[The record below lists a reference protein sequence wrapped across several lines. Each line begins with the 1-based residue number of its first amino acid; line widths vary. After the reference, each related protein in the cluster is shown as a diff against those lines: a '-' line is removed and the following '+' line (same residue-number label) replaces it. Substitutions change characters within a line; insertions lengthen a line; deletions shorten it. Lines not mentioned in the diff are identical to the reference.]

1 MADVSLERL
10 QKIPAMKNLTEQQ
23 VKSLLPRAFE
33 IELSPGEILF
43 HEGDPISLFF
53 YVEQGKIVEQGT
65 LPDGRPNIARHAGP
79 GDYLG
84 RHATVTGRPSGI
96 TAKALETT
104 TLVAIPLR
112 DLQPILFTYPNW
124 QNWFFSTAVA
134 TKLRSIPLFAKFKD
148 WDLYFLAD
156 LVKPVMCQK
165 GQTIYRED
173 APPEGLYIVDWGQVI
188 ETLSSR
194 ARPDENWPRYYA
206 MGNVFGRYNLARPAP
221 RQTTA
226 TALADTQVFHIPD
239 QMLNEIQ
246 QTRGINL
253 VQELEHI
260 NIADLLGQIDLLAGL
275 PEDRRR
281 MLAGY
286 VSLVYHRPG
295 EIVSRQ
301 GEPATGLMILA
312 DGEAIVR
319 RQVGEGQ
326 PRPVGYMKA
335 HPSQAATSVQAK
347 WTKIPHFGDR
357 ALLGDEIRGATVEVT
372 DDSTWIVLQKDDFQR
387 FLDDAKLAVADLRQA
402 EPAAEPAAVAPPSR
416 AERLQLPLVTR
427 RHKIVLVVEVLPLVA
442 TLVVLL
448 LFALAEATLF
458 ESEAAQATALGISL
472 AALVL
477 LIPWTIWRYANW
489 QNDTLEV
496 TSEVVAHTEKVP
508 FPLPKENR
516 SEAPLAQIQN
526 VNVDTSILGHIFG
539 FGTLSIDTAAARG
552 QVGFTQTPRPR
563 DVQDLIQRAAD
574 QARSGREVQFQE
586 SIRKNLEEGLF
597 PERLKPEPPESVL
610 APPEARPSK
619 GPRPPQARRGRTWVR
634 FEIWEDDRV
643 TWRKHW
649 LNLVQRVGLPFLA
662 GLLTSL
668 LALVSLVAALIG
680 ILTRSVALPAPLNT
694 LADKPWLCLPV
705 LVLWVF
711 AALWVNFQY
720 QDWRNDIYIVTDN
733 EVIDVQR
740 ELKIFPLWFLYSESR
755 RQAPLARVQNVN
767 LDIPNLIASVLNFG
781 DVIVQT
787 AGTEGTLDFLFVSNP
802 RHVQAEVLRRLAA
815 YQERE
820 RQREFEDRWGK
831 MGQWFRAYHDLT
843 ETEDTD

>member
-1 MADVSLERL
+1 MAEVKLERL
-10 QKIPAMKNLTEQQ
+10 QAIKLMQNLTEEQ

-33 IELSPGEILF
+33 IDLNPGDILF
-43 HEGDPISLFF
+43 NEGDPISLFL
-53 YVEQGKIVEQGT
+53 YVEQGQIMEQGT
-65 LPDGRPNIARHAGP
+65 LPDGRLNIPRYAKK

-84 RHATVTGRPSGI
+84 RHAAVTGQPAGI
-96 TAKALETT
+96 AAKALEATT
-104 TLVAIPLR
+104 VLAVPLR
-112 DLQPILFTYPNW
+112 DLQPILFNYSGW
-124 QNWFFSTAVA
+124 QGWFFSTDVA

-156 LVKPVMCQK
+156 LVKPTAYPK

-173 APPEGLYIVDWGQVI
+173 APPEGLYIIDWGQVI
-188 ETLSSR
+188 ETPSSR
-194 ARPDENWPRYYA
+194 ARPNGDWPRYYA

-239 QMLNEIQ
+239 QTLKEIQ

-253 VQELEHI
+253 AQELEHI
-260 NIADLLGQIDLLAGL
+260 NIADLLGQIDLLSGL
-275 PEDRRR
+275 PEDKRR

-286 VSLVYHRPG
+286 VSLVYHRSG

-301 GEPATGLMILA
+301 GEPATGLMLLA

-326 PRPVGYMKA
+326 PRPVSYMKA
-335 HPSQAATSVQAK
+335 RPDGGKPSVQAQ
-347 WTKIPHFGDR
+347 WTRIPYFGDR
-357 ALLGDEIRGATVEVT
+357 ALLTDEIRGATVEVT
-372 DDSTWIVLQKDDFQR
+372 KDSTWIILQKNDFR
-387 FLDDAKLAVADLRQA
+387 HFLDDAKLKTADLQKA
-402 EPAAEPAAVAPPSR
+402 APAVEEAAVAPPSR
-416 AERLQLPLVTR
+416 AERLELPFVTQ
-427 RHKIVLVVEVLPLVA
+427 RHKIVLVLEVLPLVVTLIGLLILAAAGA
-442 TLVVLL
+442 TLIK
-448 LFALAEATLF
+448 
-458 ESEAAQATALGISL
+458 SEAARTIALSIGL
-472 AALVL
+472 GALIL

-496 TSEVVAHTEKVP
+496 TNEVVAHTEKVP
-508 FPLPKENR
+508 FPIPRENR
-516 SEAPLAQIQN
+516 YEAPLAQIQN
-526 VNVDTSILGHIFG
+526 VNVDISIPGRIFG
-539 FGTLSIDTAAARG
+539 FGTVSIDTAAVRG
-552 QVGFTQTPRPR
+552 QVGFTQTPKPR

-574 QARSGREVQFQE
+574 QARSGREVQFRE

-597 PERLKPEPPESVL
+597 PERLKPEMPESVL
-610 APPEARPSK
+610 APPETGLSQ
-619 GPRPPQARRGRTWVR
+619 GSRPPRVRRGRGWVR

-649 LNLVQRVGLPFLA
+649 LNLAERVGLAFLA
-662 GLLTSL
+662 ALLTSL
-668 LALVSLVAALIG
+668 LGLVSLVAALIG
-680 ILTRSVALPAPLNT
+680 IFASSADLPAPLST
-694 LADKPWLCLPV
+694 LAADPWLCLPI
-705 LVLWVF
+705 LILWGF
-711 AALWVNFQY
+711 AALWLNFQY

-740 ELKIFPLWFLYSESR
+740 DLKFFPLWFLYSESR

-767 LDIPNLIASVLNFG
+767 LDIPNLVASVLNFG

-802 RHVQAEVLRRLAA
+802 HQVQAEVLRRLAA

-831 MGQWFRAYHDLT
+831 MGQWFKAYHDLA
-843 ETEDTD
+843 EAEDED

>member
-1 MADVSLERL
+1 
-10 QKIPAMKNLTEQQ
+10 MKNLTEEQ

-33 IELSPGEILF
+33 IDLSPGEILF
-43 HEGDPISLFF
+43 NEGDPISLFF

-65 LPDGRPNIARHAGP
+65 LPDGRPNIARYAGP
-79 GDYLG
+79 GEYLG
-84 RHATVTGRPSGI
+84 RYATVTGRPSGI

-104 TLVAIPLR
+104 TLLAIPLR
-112 DLQPILFTYPNW
+112 DLQPILFTYANW
-124 QNWFFSTAVA
+124 QNWFFSTDVA

-156 LVKPVMCQK
+156 LVRPIVYHEK
-165 GQTIYRED
+165 QTIYRED
-173 APPEGLYIVDWGQVI
+173 APPEGLYTIDWGQVI
-188 ETLSSR
+188 ETLSPR
-194 ARPDENWPRYYA
+194 ARPDGDWPRYYA

-239 QMLNEIQ
+239 QTLKEIQ

-253 VQELEHI
+253 AQELEHI

-275 PEDRRR
+275 PEDKRR

-286 VSLVYHRPG
+286 VSLVYHRSG

-326 PRPVGYMKA
+326 PRPVSYMKA
-335 HPSQAATSVQAK
+335 RPDGSKSSVQAR
-347 WTKIPHFGDR
+347 WTRIPYFGDH
-357 ALLGDEIRGATVEVT
+357 ALLADEIRGATVEVT
-372 DDSTWIVLQKDDFQR
+372 EDSTWIVLQKDDFQR
-387 FLDDAKLAVADLRQA
+387 FLDDAKLTAADLQKA
-402 EPAAEPAAVAPPSR
+402 EPAVEEAAVVPPSR
-416 AERLQLPLVTR
+416 AERLELPFVTQ
-427 RHKIVLVVEVLPLVA
+427 RHKIMLVVEVLPLVA
-442 TLVVLL
+442 TLIGLL
-448 LFALAEATLF
+448 ILAAAGAAIIK
-458 ESEAAQATALGISL
+458 SEAARISALSIGL
-472 AALVL
+472 GALIL

-496 TSEVVAHTEKVP
+496 TNEVVAHTEKVP
-508 FPLPKENR
+508 FPIPKENR
-516 SEAPLAQIQN
+516 YEAPLAQIQN
-526 VNVDTSILGHIFG
+526 VNVDISIPGRIFG

-552 QVGFTQTPRPR
+552 QVGFTQTPKPR
-563 DVQDLIQRAAD
+563 AVQDLIQRAAD
-574 QARSGREVQFQE
+574 QARSGREVQFRE

-619 GPRPPQARRGRTWVR
+619 GSRPPRVRRGRTWVR

-649 LNLVQRVGLPFLA
+649 LNLAQRVGPPLLA
-662 GLLTSL
+662 AAVTSLLGLTSL
-668 LALVSLVAALIG
+668 VVALND
-680 ILTRSVALPAPLNT
+680 ILKLGLGLPAPLIT
-694 LADKPWLCLPV
+694 MGARAWLCLPI

-740 ELKIFPLWFLYSESR
+740 DLKFFPLWFLYSESR

-767 LDIPNLIASVLNFG
+767 LDIPNLIASVLDFG

-802 RHVQAEVLRRLAA
+802 RQVQAEVLRRLAA
-815 YQERE
+815 YQEHE

-831 MGQWFRAYHDLT
+831 MGQWFKAYHDLA
-843 ETEDTD
+843 EAEDED